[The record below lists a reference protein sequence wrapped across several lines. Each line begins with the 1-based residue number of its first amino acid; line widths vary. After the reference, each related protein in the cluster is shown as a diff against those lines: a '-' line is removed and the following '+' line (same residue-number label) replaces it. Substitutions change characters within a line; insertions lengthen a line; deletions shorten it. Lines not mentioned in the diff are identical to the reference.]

1 MQKFTIDF
9 DDVDTSVVKSFN
21 DWSQMS
27 GFYQEQGAKKREELK
42 KTLEEKYA
50 LTPAEIEHN
59 KMVKL
64 GKQWGTNTTGV
75 EITPYTKAKEA
86 GEVYAWL
93 IGDDEES
100 SIPDILSPAITI
112 TRLTGSSLFGQLDF
126 ETASKEDIIK
136 GIKSFKKDHP
146 DEAVPFT
153 EKTLEKILDRF
164 PDIFDEIDVELG
176 EKDADI
182 SNPMRDKIFT
192 EFAMEAPHDCI
203 KYIKPVFSVKGFDDD
218 LPDEIP
224 AVVKFNNV
232 DTGLSN
238 DVSAMTVFE
247 NKLRDRIEDNT
258 PVKPEK
264 LSWKKQQRIK
274 NKNPLARF

>member
-9 DDVDTSVVKSFN
+9 EDVDKSVVESFK
-21 DWSQMS
+21 DWSQTS
-27 GFYQEQGAKKREELK
+27 GFYQEQGAKKKEELK

-100 SIPDILSPAITI
+100 RVPEIIFPTL
-112 TRLTGSSLFGQLDF
+112 TRLTGPSLFGQLDF

-164 PDIFDEIDVELG
+164 PDIFDETDVELG

-203 KYIKPVFSVKGFDDD
+203 KYIKPVFSVKGLDND
-218 LPDEIP
+218 LPNEIP

-238 DVSAMTVFE
+238 DVSAMTVLE
-247 NKLRDRIEDNT
+247 NKLRDRVEDNT